1 MLTSIFRL
9 LFALVIVMLVA
20 LHFMVGTPRAAGDN
34 SRFIV
39 FIHAGGQPKKK
50 DAGAQQKQK
59 DVGAQQAVPDEVIK
73 QIAIALARK
82 GYSVRPW
89 DRQQDKPG
97 VDYFW
102 DQDAEAARDVAAT
115 VNEALPPLLTA
126 DDNATKLKER
136 LQRIKNPQGYLG
148 VWLF

>member
-50 DAGAQQKQK
+50 DAGAQQ
-59 DVGAQQAVPDEVIK
+59 AVPDEVIK

-97 VDYFW
+97 VAYFW
-102 DQDAEAARDVAAT
+102 DQDAEAASDVAAT
-115 VNEALPPLLTA
+115 VNEALTPLLTA